1 MKTYIL
7 LIVALL
13 TAVTAA
19 FAQNNNE
26 TLRLFLPTEYKWKMA
41 SDQESGNARMMELIP
56 GNETLN
62 NWSIIV
68 TTVSMKG
75 VKNTPLTSIMN
86 TIYNKTKVNAPQSKL
101 VMIERKDVGPNPWII
116 FRISPGFGKSRNPES
131 QLYYLIQ
138 GNQNLYNNFVAV
150 KKDML
155 GPLFI
160 DQWTRVFKSSK
171 LIYK

>member
-1 MKTYIL
+1 MKKHL
-7 LIVALL
+7 LLVVALL
-13 TAVTAA
+13 TTATSLM
-19 FAQNNNE
+19 AQANTE
-26 TLRLFLPTEYKWKMA
+26 TLRLFLPTEYKWKIA
-41 SDQESGNARMMELIP
+41 ADQESGNTRMLELIP

-75 VKNTPLTSIMN
+75 AKNMPLTTIMN
-86 TIYNKTKVNAPQSKL
+86 TVYNKTKVNAPQSKL
-101 VMIERKDVGPNPWII
+101 VMIERKDVGSNPWII
-116 FRISPGFGKSRNPES
+116 FRISPGMGKTRNPES
-131 QLYYLIQ
+131 QLYFIIQ

>member
-1 MKTYIL
+1 MEKCIL
-7 LIVALL
+7 LAIAL
-13 TAVTAA
+13 
-19 FAQNNNE
+19 FATVNSLLAQTNNE
-26 TLRLFLPTEYKWKMA
+26 TLRLFLPTAYQWKVA
-41 SDQESGNARMMELIP
+41 SDQERGNARMMELTP

-75 VKNTPLTSIMN
+75 VKNLPLTTIMN
-86 TIYNKTKVNAPQSKL
+86 TIYTKTKVNAPQSKMVL
-101 VMIERKDVGPNPWII
+101 IERKDVGANPWII
-116 FRISPGFGKSRNPES
+116 FRISPGFSSSRNPES
-131 QLYYLIQ
+131 QLYFVIQ

-155 GPLFI
+155 SPLFI
-160 DQWTRVFKSSK
+160 DKWTRVFKSSK

>member
-1 MKTYIL
+1 MKKYFL
-7 LIVALL
+7 LAIALFA
-13 TAVTAA
+13 AVNSSI
-19 FAQNNNE
+19 AQTKNE
-26 TLRLFLPTEYKWKMA
+26 TLRLFLPTAYQWKMA
-41 SDQESGNARMMELIP
+41 SDQERGNARMMELIP

-75 VKNTPLTSIMN
+75 VKGMSLTTIMN
-86 TIYNKTKVNAPQSKL
+86 TIYSKTKVNAPQSKL
-101 VMIERKDVGPNPWII
+101 VMIERKDIGTNLWII
-116 FRISPGFGKSRNPES
+116 FRISPGFGKSQNPES
-131 QLYYLIQ
+131 QLYFVIQ

-155 GPLFI
+155 SPLFI